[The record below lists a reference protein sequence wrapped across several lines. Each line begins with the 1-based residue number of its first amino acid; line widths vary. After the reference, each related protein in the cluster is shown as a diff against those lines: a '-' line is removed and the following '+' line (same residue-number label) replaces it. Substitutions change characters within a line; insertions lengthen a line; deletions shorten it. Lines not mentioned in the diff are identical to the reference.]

1 MKRAFLILLTA
12 LLIVSLC
19 ACNQTT
25 IDPTTETPPQTAAT
39 IGSEFVATQK
49 PMAAV
54 SLPFE
59 NDLRSADDGTVIF
72 QYTHQN
78 MRLILPDPEVA
89 DMVILDFL
97 NRIDAHYSEAEAIYD
112 TASAAYNGSATWIP
126 YLYSILYEPERID
139 QTVLSLSGSVRSYAG
154 GAHPSH
160 NCISANYDL
169 TNGQVLT
176 LGSILHHIDAL
187 EDLKALSLNELD
199 KIAKEQF
206 LFEDYRELAQQRFAK
221 DESYDEDWYFTDTG
235 LCFYFSPYEIA
246 PYASGVITIEI
257 PYSSLSGILADAYF
271 PPETQSTSGVVNAV
285 SFEEANMSSFT
296 QIAELILDNGGTK
309 KLLYCE
315 DIVEKVYLSA
325 YNDITGEVYKVFASQ
340 YLSPGDAI
348 MIEASEISHAGLSL
362 QYTSGDK
369 TVNVVQ

>member
-1 MKRAFLILLTA
+1 MKRTFLISLT
-12 LLIVSLC
+12 LFLIISLS
-19 ACNQTT
+19 ACNQT
-25 IDPTTETPPQTAAT
+25 IPDPTTETQPQTTAT
-39 IGSEFVATQK
+39 TSVEFVATQK

-59 NDLRSADDGTVIF
+59 NDLRSADDGAVIF

-97 NRIDAHYSEAEAIYD
+97 NRIDSHYPEAE
-112 TASAAYNGSATWIP
+112 SLFEAANADYNASATWVP

-139 QTVLSLSGSVRSYAG
+139 QTILSLSGSVRTYAG
-154 GAHPSH
+154 GAHPNQNH
-160 NCISANYDL
+160 ISVNYDL

-187 EDLKALSLNELD
+187 ADLKDLAFNELD
-199 KIAKEQF
+199 KVAQTQY
-206 LFEDYRELAQQRFAK
+206 LFEDYRDLAEQRFAR

-246 PYASGVITIEI
+246 PYASGVINIEI
-257 PYSSLSGILADAYF
+257 PYSSLTGILADAYF
-271 PPETQSTSGVVNAV
+271 PPETVTSSGTVNSV
-285 SFEEANMSSFT
+285 SFEEADMSSYS
-296 QIAELILDNGGTK
+296 QIAELILDNEGSK
-309 KLLYCE
+309 KLLYC
-315 DIVEKVYLSA
+315 DNLVEKVYISA
-325 YNDITGEVYKVFASQ
+325 YNEIAGEACRVFASQ

-348 MIEASEISHAGLSL
+348 MIEASQRSHAGISL
-362 QYTSGDK
+362 QYNCGDK
-369 TVNVVQ
+369 IVNVVQ